1 MATYNV
7 TKWKL
12 LSRVQLFATHGLYN
26 PWNSPGQNTGVG
38 SHSLLQRNLSYQ
50 GLNPGLPHY
59 RWILYELSHQWKSRI
74 LEWVTY
80 HFSSRYSRPR
90 NRVGDPLLQADYLP
104 AELLGR
110 PIVVKWIKNC
120 GVDRITPQVGETDRS
135 SIWCKTIACALSV
148 VSSSLQLR
156 GL

>member
-1 MATYNV
+1 MSQSESCSVVFSSLKPMDYTI
-7 TKWKL
+7 
-12 LSRVQLFATHGLYN
+12 HGI
-26 PWNSPGQNTGVG
+26 
-38 SHSLLQRNLSYQ
+38 LQARILEWVAIPFYRGIFPIQ

-59 RWILYELSHQWKSRI
+59 RWILYELSHQWNSRI

-90 NRVGDPLLQADYLP
+90 NRVRGPLLQADYLP

-110 PIVVKWIKNC
+110 PIVVKWIKKC
-120 GVDRITPQVGETDRS
+120 GVDRMTPQVGETDRS
-135 SIWCKTIACALSV
+135 SIWCQTIACALSV
-148 VSSSLQLR
+148 VSSSLQPR